1 MFGTI
6 IGIII
11 TVLTL
16 ATGCGKAPSLS
27 DLAISPE
34 TQVAAAPEPGDTIT
48 LGPVV
53 AAQPS
58 PTPSPS
64 ASLTPAPTVVQYT
77 NTNWNLICPAF
88 HNFNPATTT
97 IQINYP
103 GYYYTFQAS
112 GVTYTLNGTTS
123 IVGQAT
129 LLYGG
134 GHAPGCTVTIQTG
147 QLVGVTQ

>member
-1 MFGTI
+1 MLGTI
-6 IGIII
+6 IGLII

-16 ATGCGKAPSLS
+16 ATGCGQAPSLA
-27 DLAISPE
+27 DLAVTPQI
-34 TQVAAAPEPGDTIT
+34 AAAPEPGDTIT

-58 PTPSPS
+58 PTPS
-64 ASLTPAPTVVQYT
+64 ASPTPAPTVVQYT

-88 HNFNPATTT
+88 NSFNPSTTT